1 MKLRVF
7 SMLLM
12 VAFAGGLAGCAA
24 SSPSQIV
31 LRPVHRP
38 PHSPEALAHYIDAKI
53 SELQGDREA
62 AVRALRAAI
71 VFDST
76 SATLYGALADNL
88 NLLQRA
94 AEAAVPAERA
104 VRLQPGSSKHRWRLY
119 RALMYGPKDTTRAV
133 QQLEAIAGLDAD
145 PIQAYA
151 QMIRIYSTQDRRA
164 DVLGML
170 DRIATLP
177 NLNTRGKLIA
187 AENYRRYDAPDRA
200 EALYREVLA
209 KNPHNL
215 QAWGLLGSSALAR
228 GDSLQAARLLRESIT
243 YTGGAHP
250 RHTVPIWTQLID
262 IYTSEPYLKAL
273 LAEVPPDT
281 VFLEQ
286 MSQAFHEF
294 ARSKQQTY
302 PSELLYAKALDLL
315 DRLSELSPTRDD
327 LLAKKGHFLLLE
339 NRPAD
344 ARAAFERAIA
354 RNPRAEYWLGV
365 AHTYRLER
373 DREKEIQVLN
383 ALYQKVPA
391 DASAY
396 SRVVFALG
404 GAYNITGRSAE
415 SRAIYRRAAEA
426 DPHNPHYRFELGRT
440 YVFEKAWEQAIA
452 VFEKLEGEVTDDSDL
467 LHRVLFELG
476 QCYERGGYFED
487 ATETFQR
494 LLTLDPENDLALNYL
509 GYMLADKGVRLAE
522 AEKLIDRALKSEPQN
537 GAYLDS
543 MGWVCYRQGKLPEA
557 MDYLDKALAIEK
569 KEFGDLKD
577 TLPQLTE
584 SQRRNLYENLSVIHD
599 HAGDV
604 AHALGKLAKA
614 RKHWERALEFDPE
627 NASIREKLQALI
639 NTVGD
644 VSR

>member
-1 MKLRVF
+1 MRLRAF
-7 SMLLM
+7 SIYLM

-24 SSPSQIV
+24 SSPPQIV
-31 LRPVHRP
+31 LRPVHKTP
-38 PHSPEALAHYIDAKI
+38 PSPEALSHYIDAKI
-53 SELQGDREA
+53 SELQGDRET

-94 AEAAVPAERA
+94 AEAVVPAKRA
-104 VRLQPGSSKHRWRLY
+104 VQLQPASSEHRWRLY
-119 RALMYGPKDTTRAV
+119 QALMHGPKDTTRAV
-133 QQLEAIAGLDAD
+133 QQLKAIAGLGAD
-145 PIQAYA
+145 PIQAYD
-151 QMIRIYSTQDRRA
+151 QLMQIYSSQERRA
-164 DVLGML
+164 DVLDML
-170 DRIATLP
+170 DRIAALPTLH
-177 NLNTRGKLIA
+177 TRGKLIA
-187 AENYRRYDAPDRA
+187 AENYKRYDAPDRA

-209 KNPHNL
+209 ENPHNL
-215 QAWGLLGSSALAR
+215 QAWSFLGNSVLAR
-228 GDSLQAARLLRESIT
+228 GDSLQAARLLRESLA
-243 YTGGAHP
+243 YAGGAHP

-262 IYTSEPYLKAL
+262 IYTSQPYLEAL
-273 LAEVPPDT
+273 LAEAPPDT

-302 PSELLYAKALDLL
+302 PSELLYAKALELL
-315 DRLSELSPTRDD
+315 GHLAKLSPTRDD

-339 NRPAD
+339 NRPTD
-344 ARAAFERAIA
+344 ARAAFEQAIA
-354 RNPRAEYWLGV
+354 QNPRAEYWLGV

-373 DREKEIQVLN
+373 DREKEIQILN
-383 ALYQKVPA
+383 ALYQRVPA
-391 DASAY
+391 DAPAY
-396 SRVVFALG
+396 PRVVFALG

-415 SRAIYRRAAEA
+415 SRAIYQRAAEA
-426 DPHNPHYRFELGRT
+426 DPRNPHYRFELGRT
-440 YVFEKAWEQAIA
+440 YVFQKAWKQAIA

-476 QCYERGGYFED
+476 QCYERGGHFED

-522 AEKLIDRALKSEPQN
+522 AEKLIDRALKSKPQN

-557 MDYLDKALAIEK
+557 MDYLDKALVIEE
-569 KEFGDLKD
+569 KEFDDLKE
-577 TLPQLTE
+577 TLPQFTE
-584 SQRRNLYENLSVIHD
+584 SLRRSLYENLSVIHD

-604 AHALGKLAKA
+604 AHALGNLAKA
-614 RKHWERALEFDPE
+614 RKHWERARECDPE
-627 NASIREKLQALI
+627 NASIREKLQAL
-639 NTVGD
+639 TDAVGG